1 MAILKVARMGHPVL
15 RKPAS
20 PIPPEEIGSPQVQQ
34 LIEDML
40 DTCEEYEGIGL
51 AAPQVHFSVQ
61 LVILEVDDS
70 GPTVWIN
77 PVLTPLTDE
86 LVYTFEGCL
95 SVPGLRGLVGRPA
108 SVRVEALSATGEPI
122 ELELHGFPAVVA
134 QHECDH
140 LSGEIYV
147 DKVVPRTLTFLE
159 EHRRFADWEPEDE
172 ADEGEE
178 IADGS
183 AQILE
188 PGEVSREAATEDFIG
203 IPVPMGSEAET
214 VEWPPRPEQ
223 DTTAVENSED

>member
-15 RKPAS
+15 RTPAE
-20 PIPPEEIGSPQVQQ
+20 PVPEDEVRSVPVQQ

-61 LVILEVDDS
+61 LVILEIDDT
-70 GPTVWIN
+70 GPTIWIN
-77 PVLTPLTDE
+77 PELTPLTDE

-108 SVRVEALSATGEPI
+108 SIRVNALNRHGDPI
-122 ELELHGFPAVVA
+122 EQELHGFPAVVA

-140 LSGEIYV
+140 LSGTLYV

-159 EHRRFADWEPEDE
+159 EHSRFANWEQESE
-172 ADEGEE
+172 DEGE
-178 IADGS
+178 IGADPEDPE
-183 AQILE
+183 APELDDE
-188 PGEVSREAATEDFIG
+188 PGEENEN
-203 IPVPMGSEAET
+203 PVESEE
-214 VEWPPRPEQ
+214 
-223 DTTAVENSED
+223 S